1 MVLRLLMT
9 IVLMGS
15 VSSTSKVFSMT
26 WEESGL
32 DLWQT
37 FIDGKIASPVLKR
50 QAETY
55 VREKYSQLG
64 EEVDSP
70 KTELGR
76 MIADEKEIRKV
87 LKRGRL
93 PEIEGALRRVFAE
106 ISSQIH
112 LLMSIAYLR
121 TESDVRLELRRLA
134 AAA

>member
-9 IVLMGS
+9 VFLMGS
-15 VSSTSKVFSMT
+15 VFSTSKVFSMT
-26 WEESGL
+26 WEGAGL

-37 FIDGKIASPVLKR
+37 FIEGKIASPVLKQ

-64 EEVDSP
+64 EQVDSP
-70 KTELGR
+70 RTELGR

-87 LKRGRL
+87 LKRGHL
-93 PEIEGALRRVFAE
+93 PEIESALRKVFAE
-106 ISSQIH
+106 ISPQIH
-112 LLMSIAYLR
+112 LLMNIAYLQ
-121 TESDVRLELRRLA
+121 TESDVRSELRKLA

>member
-37 FIDGKIASPVLKR
+37 FIDGEIASPVLKR

-55 VREKYSQLG
+55 TIFIKS
-64 EEVDSP
+64 
-70 KTELGR
+70 
-76 MIADEKEIRKV
+76 
-87 LKRGRL
+87 
-93 PEIEGALRRVFAE
+93 
-106 ISSQIH
+106 
-112 LLMSIAYLR
+112 
-121 TESDVRLELRRLA
+121 
-134 AAA
+134 

>member
-26 WEESGL
+26 WEGSGL

-112 LLMSIAYLR
+112 LLMNIAYLR
-121 TESDVRLELRRLA
+121 T
-134 AAA
+134 

>member
-26 WEESGL
+26 WEGSGL
-32 DLWQT
+32 HLWQT